1 MQTEAD
7 EGTEKRQR
15 KLQKGTEWKSK
26 VRRAE
31 RPVLVC
37 SGQPRD
43 GGCGRQ
49 NDGHIQSPRT
59 WENARLH
66 GKGEVGLLVE

>member
-7 EGTEKRQR
+7 EGTEKTQR

-37 SGQPRD
+37 SEQPLD

-49 NDGHIQSPRT
+49 NDGHIQIPRT
-59 WENARLH
+59 CENARLH